1 MKKLPIAVLVF
12 GCALYAAV
20 ELACLAVLIGAL
32 VLLAAGCSTVHQAPV
47 QAKVGVAIHR
57 FPDGSIELDAAMRD
71 RYNGL
76 VAVYGNHHLEN
87 GAPVFIPAL
96 KKDDG
101 VTEIAPGSWKLD
113 PEHVQDFVVLAD
125 LKRRGAK
132 P

>member
-1 MKKLPIAVLVF
+1 VKILSLIATAFLV
-12 GCALYAAV
+12 
-20 ELACLAVLIGAL
+20 
-32 VLLAAGCSTVHQAPV
+32 AGCSTVHQAPV
-47 QAKVGVAIHR
+47 QAKVGVPIHR
-57 FPDGSIELDAAMRD
+57 FSDGSIELDAAMRD

-76 VAVYGNHHLEN
+76 VAVYGSHRLEN

-101 VTEIAPGSWKLD
+101 VTPIGPGLWKLD